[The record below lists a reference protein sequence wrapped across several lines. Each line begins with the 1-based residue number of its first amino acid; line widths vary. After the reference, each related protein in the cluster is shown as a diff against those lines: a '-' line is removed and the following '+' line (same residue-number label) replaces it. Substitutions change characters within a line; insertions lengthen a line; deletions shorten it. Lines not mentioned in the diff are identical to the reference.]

1 MSTTTINITLPTQL
15 KKQVEKQVK
24 TNMYASISEYI
35 RSAIRSML
43 ASPAIPSE
51 QLSPRAIKKYNKT
64 LNDIKSGKEPIYTA
78 ENVKDLLDQL
88 YGRKPPVQQ
97 KIS

>member
-43 ASPAIPSE
+43 ASPAIPHNSSFSLKAE
-51 QLSPRAIKKYNKT
+51 KEILKSLKTSLHNRNKNIV
-64 LNDIKSGKEPIYTA
+64 LKSNKDIDAFFDS
-78 ENVKDLLDQL
+78 L
-88 YGRKPPVQQ
+88 
-97 KIS
+97 